1 MKFYRQLPKKERI
14 IFFRIITSLILFITL
29 FILDKTIV
37 LSTIF
42 PYPFTW
48 IFPFLLY
55 LVIYFIIGYDV
66 LFKAARNIIHGQIF
80 DENFLMCLATL
91 GAFALAIYRG
101 VIKEDIEG
109 FDEACAVFIFYQ
121 IGEFFQRYA
130 TNRSRK
136 SISALMDIR
145 PDYAN
150 KKTADGFIKVN
161 PEEIQIN
168 DIIIVN
174 PGEKVPLDGLVL
186 KGNSTLDVKALTGE
200 SLPKDIRVNDQIIS
214 GSINLTAK
222 LEIQVTKEFDDSTV
236 YKILELVENAA
247 SQKSKTENFISK
259 FAKFYTPIVC
269 AVALLLA
276 IIPSLITNDWSTWLY
291 RALSFLVVSCP
302 CALVISIPL
311 SFFAAIGASS
321 RHGILIKGSSFI
333 EQFNQAKTFVF
344 DKTGTLTKGNFAIKE
359 INSLKKDEIIKYAAI
374 AEYGSSHPLGKA
386 ILASYQ
392 GEIPTDYEINNI
404 AGEGVIAKKGN
415 DIIYVGNELMM
426 KNHQIDYHRN
436 NQVGSIIYVAH
447 NEEFLGSIVIQ
458 DEIKDDAKALI
469 NEFNKNNIRS
479 VMLSGDNHLIAR
491 AVASE
496 IGVSSYQAELLP
508 QDKVIELEKIIQTK
522 DKKDQVCFVG
532 DGINDAPSLMRA
544 DIGVAMGGVGSDA
557 AIEASDIVLMHD
569 DLNNLLLTKKI
580 AKKTMRIVYEN
591 IIFSLLIKLAILIL
605 SAFGITNMWV
615 AIFGDVGVAIIA
627 ILNALRVNSK
637 YKIK

>member
-1 MKFYRQLPKKERI
+1 MKFYHNLAKKERI
-14 IFFRIITSLILFITL
+14 VFFRIIISLILFITL
-29 FILDKTIV
+29 FILDKTII
-37 LSTIF
+37 LSSVF
-42 PYPFTW
+42 PYPFSW

-55 LVIYFIIGYDV
+55 LVVYFIIGYDV
-66 LFKAARNIIHGQIF
+66 LFKAARNIVHGQIF
-80 DENFLMCLATL
+80 DENFLMCLASL

-101 VIKEDIEG
+101 VTKENIEG

-150 KKTADGFIKVN
+150 KKVGGLLQKVDPSEIKVN
-161 PEEIQIN
+161 
-168 DIIIVN
+168 DIIVVN
-174 PGEKVPLDGLVL
+174 PGEKVPLDGIVI

-200 SLPKDIRVNDQIIS
+200 SLPKEINTNDQIIS
-214 GSINLTAK
+214 GAINLTTK
-222 LEIQVTKEFDDSTV
+222 LEIRVLKEFYDSTV
-236 YKILELVENAA
+236 FKILELVENAS

-259 FAKFYTPIVC
+259 FAKFYTPLVC
-269 AVALLLA
+269 VIALLLA
-276 IIPSLITNDWSTWLY
+276 IIPSLITGDWSTWLY
-291 RALSFLVVSCP
+291 RGLSFLVVSCP

-321 RHGILIKGSSFI
+321 RHGILIKGSTFL
-333 EQFNQAKTFVF
+333 EQFNQVKTFVF
-344 DKTGTLTKGNFAIKE
+344 DKTGTLTKGNFVIKE
-359 INSLKKDEIIKYAAI
+359 IVSSKKDEILKYAAT
-374 AEYGSSHPLGKA
+374 AECGSSHPIAKV

-392 GEIPTDYEINNI
+392 GKIPQDYEINNI
-404 AGEGVIAKKGN
+404 AGEGIIASKDN

-426 KNHQIDYHRN
+426 KNHQIDYQRN
-436 NQVGSIIYVAH
+436 DSVGSVIYVAH
-447 NEEFLGSIVIQ
+447 NDDFLGSIVIQ
-458 DEIKDDAKALI
+458 DEIKEDAKALI
-469 NEFNKNNIRS
+469 DEFNKNNIES
-479 VMLSGDNHLIAR
+479 IMLSGDNEKIVQ
-491 AVASE
+491 AVAKE
-496 IGVSSYQAELLP
+496 IGVTRYRAELLP
-508 QDKVIELEKIIQTK
+508 QDKVAELEKIIQVK
-522 DKKDQVCFVG
+522 NKKDQVCFVG

-557 AIEASDIVLMHD
+557 SIEASDIVLMHD
-569 DLNNLLLTKKI
+569 DLTNLMLTKKI

-591 IIFSLLIKLAILIL
+591 IIFSLLIKVAILIL